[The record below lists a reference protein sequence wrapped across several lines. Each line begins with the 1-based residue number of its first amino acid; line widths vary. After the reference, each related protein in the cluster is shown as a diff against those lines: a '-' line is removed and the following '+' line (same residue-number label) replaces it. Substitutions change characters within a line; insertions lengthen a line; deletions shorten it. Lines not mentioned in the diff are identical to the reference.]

1 MFEDHPTNCDSLQ
14 QQKKVLALCTI
25 CRSNT
30 SLPFTFHLLHC
41 CSSLLLFFIL
51 SLFGF
56 TNSQR
61 INAVLWLFRL
71 GQMYKCR
78 IGVVI
83 WLCSGW
89 SVGRSANQPV
99 IRYWIQCYG
108 LFWHYLFFFIYFF
121 IFCGEKFGK
130 MVFEDRS
137 KLRFSIV
144 KYIKIEKNKNE
155 SLRKYYQTRFS
166 RFYMGPRYP
175 SKFSDK

>member
-1 MFEDHPTNCDSLQ
+1 MSYRGRHM
-14 QQKKVLALCTI
+14 V
-25 CRSNT
+25 
-30 SLPFTFHLLHC
+30 
-41 CSSLLLFFIL
+41 
-51 SLFGF
+51 
-56 TNSQR
+56 
-61 INAVLWLFRL
+61 VFRL
-71 GQMYKCR
+71 
-78 IGVVI
+78 
-83 WLCSGW
+83 
-89 SVGRSANQPV
+89 VGRSVSQPASHTLLDTMLWV
-99 IRYWIQCYG
+99 ILT
-108 LFWHYLFFFIYFF
+108 LFVFFFIYFF